1 MLVTVLNTSIP
12 CKIETLLCVDVRF
25 VYIEETIQHAIS
37 DENILKMKVW
47 DNFYRIYQRFLQI
60 NCILLFDSLRQ
71 SIIEYSWLG
80 HF

>member
-47 DNFYRIYQRFLQI
+47 DTFLQNI
-60 NCILLFDSLRQ
+60 SKVPTDQLYLVI
-71 SIIEYSWLG
+71 
-80 HF
+80 